1 MKWFNLLKVQ
11 SLTSTTSI
19 KDVPDI
25 PSDEPCNEQLKR
37 YADKIK
43 SMPNFMGDAVESEE
57 FKPFKK
63 YFGELTDE
71 AIPTSSNNY
80 QIELLPRFRKGEFY
94 TIRAWKHYYYSPIPE
109 DVACEVLRK
118 LKEYVINVGSGG
130 WAGKEYSYKGYT
142 MNFSSASDIDFSHLE
157 VTVAKEYTWNDK
169 IHLAVGREENMNV
182 EALLNVPEIDNIF
195 NTLGYYKYY
204 PWLDWRD

>member
-1 MKWFNLLKVQ
+1 
-11 SLTSTTSI
+11 
-19 KDVPDI
+19 
-25 PSDEPCNEQLKR
+25 
-37 YADKIK
+37 
-43 SMPNFMGDAVESEE
+43 
-57 FKPFKK
+57 
-63 YFGELTDE
+63 
-71 AIPTSSNNY
+71 
-80 QIELLPRFRKGEFY
+80 
-94 TIRAWKHYYYSPIPE
+94 
-109 DVACEVLRK
+109 
-118 LKEYVINVGSGG
+118 
-130 WAGKEYSYKGYT
+130 